1 MNLHIKMNLHK
12 SMDQL
17 IQPNKKNVLIYA
29 AIAVLVAVL
38 IGLAGGYYLGASLGK
53 PEVEKSRE
61 AMLREIFGNVLF
73 ANNLSGKILEIASD
87 KKSLTVEV
95 SGVYCVNLPK
105 DYQKKRVLIDENT
118 KIVLRTNKDAAVFE
132 EEMNE
137 LKKKEEM
144 TPPLPYV
151 EEEITAGDLRVGD
164 IISFNF
170 LQDENINILSAQFI
184 AVQIN
189 INR

>member
-17 IQPNKKNVLIYA
+17 IQSNKKIVLIYA
-29 AIAVLVAVL
+29 AIAVL
-38 IGLAGGYYLGASLGK
+38 IGLAGGYYLGASLEK
-53 PEVEKSRE
+53 SRVEKSRE

-95 SGVYCVNLPK
+95 PGVYGVNLPK
-105 DYQKKRVLIDENT
+105 NYQEKRVLIDENT

-132 EEMNE
+132 KEMNE
-137 LKKKEEM
+137 LKKKGEM
-144 TPPLPYV
+144 TPPLPYI
-151 EEEITAGDLRVGD
+151 EKEIKIDDLLVGD
-164 IISFNF
+164 AISFNF
-170 LQDENINILSAQFI
+170 LQDENISILSAQFA

-189 INR
+189 VNR

>member
-38 IGLAGGYYLGASLGK
+38 IGLAGGYYLGASLEK
-53 PEVEKSRE
+53 SRVEKSRE

-95 SGVYCVNLPK
+95 PGVYGVNLPK
-105 DYQKKRVLIDENT
+105 NYQEKRVLIDENT

-132 EEMNE
+132 KEMNE
-137 LKKKEEM
+137 LKKKGEM
-144 TPPLPYV
+144 TPPLPYI
-151 EEEITAGDLRVGD
+151 EKEIKIDDLLVGD
-164 IISFNF
+164 AISFNF
-170 LQDENINILSAQFI
+170 LQDENISILSAQFA

-189 INR
+189 VDR